1 MKKLFSWILFI
12 LTVIVFIF
20 DIYVTVAG
28 TIDVKNQMDRLA
40 ATGASG
46 VDYWGVGADIL
57 VMFIILITVV
67 GLILAIVSS
76 KFAQSRV
83 IEILSIIIF
92 LLFIP
97 VTLLC
102 FFIIYL

>member
-1 MKKLFSWILFI
+1 MKKRFSWMLFI

-20 DIYVTVAG
+20 DIYVTVTG

-40 ATGASG
+40 AKGASG

-57 VMFIILITVV
+57 IMFIILITVV

>member
-1 MKKLFSWILFI
+1 MKKIFSWILFI

-20 DIYVTVAG
+20 DIYVTVTG

-57 VMFIILITVV
+57 IMFIILITVV

>member
-1 MKKLFSWILFI
+1 MKKLFSWMLFI

-20 DIYVTVAG
+20 DIYVTVTG

-57 VMFIILITVV
+57 IMFIILITVV

>member
-20 DIYVTVAG
+20 DIYVTVTG

-57 VMFIILITVV
+57 IMFIILITVV

>member
-1 MKKLFSWILFI
+1 MLFI
-12 LTVIVFIF
+12 ITVIVFIF
-20 DIYVTVAG
+20 DIYVTVTG

-57 VMFIILITVV
+57 IMFIILITVV